1 MFSETNLALKM
12 SEHSPPPSASNILI
26 DEQSQ
31 ETSGSPED
39 PVASGEGHEARSNS
53 EGQEESDETEYV
65 ITVPLVAI
73 C

>member
-1 MFSETNLALKM
+1 VLSETNLGLKM
-12 SEHSPPPSASNILI
+12 SDPPSAPSASNILI

-31 ETSGSPED
+31 ETSESPEA

-53 EGQEESDETEYV
+53 EEQEESDETEYV
-65 ITVPLVAI
+65 ITVQLVTI